1 MQEKK
6 VEFTAL
12 EIPGAYT
19 ECRVLCSLVM
29 YVTVQAPVAIK
40 PTSFK
45 QPTQS
50 LASRPKATG
59 RQNSL
64 PSHSNRL
71 PGFVLMEELHLLP
84 GMARTQLVSPWP
96 SVSLPRSEKRCLDDT
111 KAMPPPYRNIRR

>member
-1 MQEKK
+1 MQEKE
-6 VEFTAL
+6 VGFTAL
-12 EIPGAYT
+12 EIPGAYA

-29 YVTVQAPVAIK
+29 YVTMQAPVVIK

-50 LASRPKATG
+50 LASRPKATR

-64 PSHSNRL
+64 RSHSNRL

-84 GMARTQLVSPWP
+84 GMPRTQLVSPWP
-96 SVSLPRSEKRCLDDT
+96 
-111 KAMPPPYRNIRR
+111 A